1 MRRFW
6 SPRTSRTAI
15 RTAISVGGD
24 SDTLAAITGAIA
36 GVYYGIPQHIART
49 VFDKL
54 DPRLQGILNEF
65 ERAWVL
71 QSTGLHD
78 QNRPIFIDKTA
89 PKCYDKSTGKAILER
104 GC

>member
-1 MRRFW
+1 MILLGCYARFILVFYY
-6 SPRTSRTAI
+6 SVVVVIVPQAIEAFLESTDFEDAI

-24 SDTLAAITGAIA
+24 SDTLAAITGSIA
-36 GVYYGIPQHIART
+36 GVYYGIPQHIARM

-71 QSTGLHD
+71 
-78 QNRPIFIDKTA
+78 
-89 PKCYDKSTGKAILER
+89 
-104 GC
+104 

>member
-1 MRRFW
+1 MNKSTSFQPVSGIVFFGIPPRRFPAFLE
-6 SPRTSRTAI
+6 SADFEDAI
-15 RTAISVGGD
+15 RTAISAGGD

-49 VFDKL
+49 VLDKL

-71 QSTGLHD
+71 
-78 QNRPIFIDKTA
+78 
-89 PKCYDKSTGKAILER
+89 
-104 GC
+104 